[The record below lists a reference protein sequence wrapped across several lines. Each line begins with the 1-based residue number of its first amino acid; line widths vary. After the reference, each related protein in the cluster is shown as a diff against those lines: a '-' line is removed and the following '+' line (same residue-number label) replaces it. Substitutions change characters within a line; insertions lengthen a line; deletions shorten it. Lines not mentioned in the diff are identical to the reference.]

1 MSGGS
6 PPEESPPAGADALT
20 EALELARATLSDAD
34 AALEAAT
41 HALSP
46 AASEED
52 SDSDASE
59 PATDEPDD
67 EATDSGSVSLSVD
80 DDGVWVGVL
89 AGDGDFDDESDYVSE
104 SYTGDSDGE
113 FEDFDDDAMHFEIE
127 GEIPLGPARG
137 DPRTDPPVDHEE
149 GGVYML
155 PDGEPIPSVTGMN
168 HAQGSDS
175 VGAASPGRLLVTGPR
190 DVRVLD
196 ASETPARGTTLGTSE
211 KLPFQ
216 VYSVTY
222 DPDAALVAVCG
233 AHGLADDVNLAV
245 FRLADVSSRRRRDAG
260 AGATTDVDADR
271 DANANANA
279 NADATVGSSPD
290 ARDPDRAPGSGWG
303 TDDSVMFIPVAEKG
317 VGVVGRYGREMLNCV
332 RFGKLARAEADD
344 GVSTSTRNVL
354 VCASQDE
361 HCYVLSIDVKGD
373 NGPGGE
379 PGDDGDA
386 SSVESGSDG
395 GQGGRG
401 ARRRPRLDATLV
413 EEVKLNF
420 PVAVNAAAASP
431 DGRCVAVVG
440 DVDFVMVNGG
450 ARGYG
455 ASARSERLPIDG
467 DPETLNVITGEPQG
481 GMYAAWSPDS
491 RYLAATSDS
500 LHAVAVWRVH
510 VSTSTSRAEGG
521 EDLRCHRVAYLRD
534 HAHPCLPI
542 TFLPSDP
549 NIVVWAERGGRVHA
563 YDLRCAVAAA
573 ASTSSAVDL
582 SPPKRREAPL
592 AAAAREAAET
602 AANDDGSLSDDGWE
616 LLPEEG
622 VDVSLYPSISE
633 RRERDANDQRRFVQ
647 TIRSRV
653 RGLYVTGLCA
663 VAAPAPPPPPANRR
677 GADTALGPGAFR
689 TPAPPHDLVYVGVPN
704 GVLRYRCPVAWTPE
718 THGDFPPAFRRAAR
732 AFLLCAEADARRGE
746 DGGGGGGL
754 SLGDMPRE
762 VLLRAL
768 GMAAVP
774 LSAWIGV
781 GEDDGENDA
790 GGMRVE

>member
-6 PPEESPPAGADALT
+6 PPDESPPAGADALHD
-20 EALELARATLSDAD
+20 ALELARATLSDAD

-46 AASEED
+46 GASDED

-59 PATDEPDD
+59 PATDGPDD

-80 DDGVWVGVL
+80 EDGVWVGVL
-89 AGDGDFDDESDYVSE
+89 AGDGDFDDASDYDSE
-104 SYTGDSDGE
+104 SYTDDSDTDDSDDHLD
-113 FEDFDDDAMHFEIE
+113 DFDDDAMHFEIE
-127 GEIPLGPARG
+127 GEIPLGAAG
-137 DPRTDPPVDHEE
+137 DDPDAITPVDAEE
-149 GGVYML
+149 RGVYML

-175 VGAASPGRLLVTGPR
+175 VGASSPGRLLVTGPR

-196 ASETPARGTTLGTSE
+196 ASETSARGATLGRSE
-211 KLPFQ
+211 QLLFQ

-222 DPDAALVAVCG
+222 DPDAKLVAVCG
-233 AHGLADDVNLAV
+233 AVGLAGDVNLAV
-245 FRLADVSSRRRRDAG
+245 FRLSETRTSGRPN
-260 AGATTDVDADR
+260 TSDAD
-271 DANANANA
+271 
-279 NADATVGSSPD
+279 SD
-290 ARDPDRAPGSGWG
+290 ARDAEGSVSHARNGDSVAESGPRA
-303 TDDSVMFIPVAEKG
+303 DDSVMFIPVAEKG
-317 VGVVGRYGREMLNCV
+317 VGAFGRYGREMLNCV

-344 GVSTSTRNVL
+344 DASTSTRNVL

-361 HCYVLSIDVKGD
+361 HCYVLSIEVRGD
-373 NGPGGE
+373 NGPGGA
-379 PGDDGDA
+379 PSRDDGDDA
-386 SSVESGSDG
+386 SVSGSDG

-413 EEVKLNF
+413 EEARLNF

-440 DVDFVMVNGG
+440 DADFVMVNGG
-450 ARGYG
+450 ANGYG
-455 ASARSERLPIDG
+455 AAARSERLPIDG

-510 VSTSTSRAEGG
+510 VSTSRTDGG

-542 TFLPSDP
+542 AFLPSDP

-563 YDLRCAVAAA
+563 YDLRCAIAAA
-573 ASTSSAVDL
+573 ESTSSAVDL

-592 AAAAREAAET
+592 AAAAMEAAGE
-602 AANDDGSLSDDGWE
+602 ADADADGSGSGSRSDDGWE

-622 VDVSLYPSISE
+622 VDVSLYPSAGGSE
-633 RRERDANDQRRFVQ
+633 WDARDGNDQRRFVQ

-663 VAAPAPPPPPANRR
+663 VAAPTPPPPPADRR
-677 GADTALGPGAFR
+677 GARTALGPGAFR
-689 TPAPPHDLVYVGVPN
+689 TQAPPHDLVFIGVPN
-704 GVLRYRCPVAWTPE
+704 GVLRFRCPVAWTPE
-718 THGDFPPAFRRAAR
+718 THGDFPVAFRRAAR
-732 AFLLCAEADARRGE
+732 AFLLCAEADARRG
-746 DGGGGGGL
+746 GGGGGEGL
-754 SLGDMPRE
+754 SLGDLPRE

-781 GEDDGENDA
+781 GEDEDA
-790 GGMRVE
+790 GGKRTS